1 MTPSLMSS
9 AMTTRTRAAQP
20 VSGRPLRQ
28 NQRGFVLIVV
38 LMLLVSLSLIVTA
51 QIRRSTGGQLMTA
64 NSSQYALA
72 ETAAQTVLR
81 YCESQFMVSPT
92 LRVTTPGVRG
102 TDRAAWRDPAK
113 WLASETVPVVDGV
126 TFPGVASFSCLIEDA
141 TSELI
146 PSSSSNDVNPE
157 TVAVASLCTG
167 AAGISPTMCKY
178 RVTARVTLAAGQQQM
193 NLQSEIRF
201 GI

>member
-1 MTPSLMSS
+1 MTHSMKPSV
-9 AMTTRTRAAQP
+9 TKP
-20 VSGRPLRQ
+20 K
-28 NQRGFVLIVV
+28 QRGFVLIVV
-38 LMLLVSLSLIVTA
+38 LMLVVSLTLIVIA
-51 QIRRSTGGQLMTA
+51 QIRRSTGGQMITS

-72 ETAAQTVLR
+72 ESAAQTVLR

-92 LRVTTPGVRG
+92 MTVTTPGVRG
-102 TDRAAWRDPAK
+102 TDQAAWRDPAK
-113 WLASETVPVVDGV
+113 WLASQTKPITGV

-146 PSSSSNDVNPE
+146 PSSLSNDVNPE
-157 TVAVASLCTG
+157 SATAASMCAG

-178 RVTARVTLAAGQQQM
+178 RVTARVTLAANQQQM
-193 NLQSEIRF
+193 SLQSEIRF

>member
-1 MTPSLMSS
+1 MTSSTQPSM
-9 AMTTRTRAAQP
+9 P
-20 VSGRPLRQ
+20 NPK
-28 NQRGFVLIVV
+28 QRGFVLIVV
-38 LMLLVSLSLIVTA
+38 LMLVVSLTLIVIA
-51 QIRRSTGGQLMTA
+51 QIRRSTGGQMITS

-92 LRVTTPGVRG
+92 MTVTTPGVRG
-102 TDRAAWRDPAK
+102 TDLAAWRILDK
-113 WLASETVPVVDGV
+113 WTQSATRPVTGV
-126 TFPGVASFSCLIEDA
+126 TFPGVADFSCLIEDA

-146 PSSSSNDVNPE
+146 PSSLSNDINPE
-157 TVAVASLCTG
+157 TVNVATLCAG

-178 RVTARVTLAAGQQQM
+178 RVTARVVLAPNNQQM

>member
-1 MTPSLMSS
+1 MHQ
-9 AMTTRTRAAQP
+9 R
-20 VSGRPLRQ
+20 
-28 NQRGFVLIVV
+28 QRGFVLIVV

-51 QIRRSTGGQLMTA
+51 QIRRSTGGQLLTS
-64 NSSQYALA
+64 NSSQYAMA

-81 YCESQFMVSPT
+81 YCESQFMVSPS

-102 TDRAAWRDPAK
+102 TDNAAWRDPAK
-113 WLASETVPVVDGV
+113 WLASQTVPVTGV
-126 TFPGVASFSCLIEDA
+126 NFPGVQSFSCLIEDA
-141 TSELI
+141 TAELV
-146 PSSSSNDVNPE
+146 PSTLGNDINPE
-157 TVAVASLCTG
+157 TVGAATLCTG
-167 AAGISPTMCKY
+167 GAGISPTMCKY

>member
-1 MTPSLMSS
+1 MTSS
-9 AMTTRTRAAQP
+9 SKPLA
-20 VSGRPLRQ
+20 RPPR
-28 NQRGFVLIVV
+28 QRGFVLIVV
-38 LMLLVSLSLIVTA
+38 LMLLVSLTLIVTA
-51 QIRRSTGGQLMTA
+51 QIRRSTGGQMITS

-81 YCESQFMVSPT
+81 YCESQFMVSPNMK
-92 LRVTTPGVRG
+92 VTTPGVRG
-102 TDRAAWRDPAK
+102 NDPAAWRDPAK
-113 WLASETVPVVDGV
+113 WLASQTVPVTGV

-146 PSSSSNDVNPE
+146 PSSLSNDVNPE
-157 TVAVASLCTG
+157 TVNVATLCVG

-178 RVTARVTLAAGQQQM
+178 RVTARVTLATPNNQQM

>member
-1 MTPSLMSS
+1 MTPPIKRS
-9 AMTTRTRAAQP
+9 AMTPRTRASQP
-20 VSGRPLRQ
+20 GLGRSP
-28 NQRGFVLIVV
+28 NPHQRGFVLIVV

-81 YCESQFMVSPT
+81 YCESQFMVNPA

-102 TDRAAWRDPAK
+102 TDTAAWRNPAK
-113 WLASETVPVVDGV
+113 WLASETVPITGV
-126 TFPGVASFSCLIEDA
+126 TFPGVQNFSCLIEDA
-141 TSELI
+141 SAELI
-146 PSSSSNDVNPE
+146 PSSLSNDVNPE
-157 TVAVASLCTG
+157 TVGTATLCTG
-167 AAGISPTMCKY
+167 GAGISPTMCKY
-178 RVTARVTLAAGQQQM
+178 RVTARVVLAPGQQQM
-193 NLQSEIRF
+193 SLQSEVRF

>member
-1 MTPSLMSS
+1 MD
-9 AMTTRTRAAQP
+9 RH
-20 VSGRPLRQ
+20 
-28 NQRGFVLIVV
+28 QRGFVLIVV
-38 LMLLVSLSLIVTA
+38 LLLLVSLSLIVPA
-51 QIRRSTGGQLMTA
+51 QIRRSTGSQMITS

-81 YCESQFMVSPT
+81 YCESQFMVSPN

-102 TDRAAWRDPAK
+102 TDTAAWRDPAK
-113 WLASETVPVVDGV
+113 WLASQTVPVTGV
-126 TFPGVASFSCLIEDA
+126 NFPGVANFSCLIEDA
-141 TSELI
+141 TSELV
-146 PSSSSNDVNPE
+146 PSSLSNDINPE
-157 TVAVASLCTG
+157 AVTVGSLCAG

-178 RVTARVTLAAGQQQM
+178 RVTARVVLAPGQQQM

>member
-1 MTPSLMSS
+1 
-9 AMTTRTRAAQP
+9 
-20 VSGRPLRQ
+20 
-28 NQRGFVLIVV
+28 VLIVV

-51 QIRRSTGGQLMTA
+51 QIRHATGGQMITS

-81 YCESQFMVSPT
+81 YCEAQFMVSPT
-92 LRVTTPGVRG
+92 MTVTTPGVRG
-102 TDRAAWRDPAK
+102 TNKAAWRDPDK
-113 WLASETVPVVDGV
+113 WLASQTKPVIDV
-126 TFPGVASFSCLIEDA
+126 TFPGVADFSCLIEDA

-146 PSSSSNDVNPE
+146 PSSLSNDVNPE
-157 TVAVASLCTG
+157 TVNVVTLCAG
-167 AAGISPTMCKY
+167 AAGVSPTMCKY
-178 RVTARVTLAAGQQQM
+178 RVTARVTLAPNNQQM

>member
-1 MTPSLMSS
+1 MTPPIMPS
-9 AMTTRTRAAQP
+9 AMTSFTGASQP
-20 VSGRPLRQ
+20 GLGRSPHPH
-28 NQRGFVLIVV
+28 QRGFVLIVV

-51 QIRRSTGGQLMTA
+51 QIRRSTGGQLMTT

-81 YCESQFMVSPT
+81 YCESQFMVNPA

-102 TDRAAWRDPAK
+102 TDAAAWRSPAK
-113 WLASETVPVVDGV
+113 WLASETIPVTGV
-126 TFPGVASFSCLIEDA
+126 NFPGVQNFSCLVEDA

-146 PSSSSNDVNPE
+146 PSRLSNDVNPE
-157 TVAVASLCTG
+157 TAGAASLCSG
-167 AAGISPTMCKY
+167 GGGVSPTMCKY
-178 RVTARVTLAAGQQQM
+178 RVTARVVLAPGQQQM
-193 NLQSEIRF
+193 SLQSEIRF

>member
-1 MTPSLMSS
+1 MKPSLKWS
-9 AMTTRTRAAQP
+9 ATTTPARASRPALARP
-20 VSGRPLRQ
+20 VLPE
-28 NQRGFVLIVV
+28 QRGFVLIVV

-51 QIRRSTGGQLMTA
+51 QIRHATGGQMITS

-81 YCESQFMVSPT
+81 YCESQFMVSPN

-102 TDRAAWRDPAK
+102 TDTAAWRDPAK
-113 WLASETVPVVDGV
+113 WLASETRPVTGV
-126 TFPGVASFSCLIEDA
+126 NFPGVQDFSCLIEDA

-146 PSSSSNDVNPE
+146 PSSLGNDVNPE
-157 TVAVASLCTG
+157 SVTVAPLCAG
-167 AAGISPTMCKY
+167 GGGISPTMCKY
-178 RVTARVTLAAGQQQM
+178 RVTARVVLAPGQRQM

>member
-1 MTPSLMSS
+1 MTHSMKPS
-9 AMTTRTRAAQP
+9 MTNP
-20 VSGRPLRQ
+20 K
-28 NQRGFVLIVV
+28 QRGFVLIVV
-38 LMLLVSLSLIVTA
+38 LMLVVSLTLIVIA
-51 QIRRSTGGQLMTA
+51 QIRRSTGGQMITS

-81 YCESQFMVSPT
+81 YCESQFMVSPNMK
-92 LRVTTPGVRG
+92 VTTPGVRSNNEA
-102 TDRAAWRDPAK
+102 AAWRDPAK
-113 WLASETVPVVDGV
+113 WLASKTKPETGV
-126 TFPGVASFSCLIEDA
+126 TFPGVSDFSCLIEDA

-146 PSSSSNDVNPE
+146 PSSLSNDVNPE
-157 TVAVASLCTG
+157 TVNVATLCAG

-178 RVTARVTLAAGQQQM
+178 RVTARVVLAPNNQQM